1 MSKVINLP
9 CVTSLNL
16 PPNRILQGA
25 WSKLEG
31 VVLIGW
37 DKHGDFYFA
46 SSIADGGDVLWLLE
60 KAKKELLE
68 TSGR

>member
-25 WSKLEG
+25 WSKLRG
-31 VVLIGW
+31 AVLIGW
-37 DKHGDFYFA
+37 DTYGDFYFA
-46 SSIADGGDVLWLLE
+46 SSIADGGDVLWLME

-68 TSGR
+68 ISEG